1 MQHSPKSAFFEY
13 LAQTSPSPMALEIGS
28 AQGNYLIGSDGKKYL
43 DLIAGISVCN
53 IGHQHPAVIAAIENQ
68 IHKHLHVMV
77 YGEVV
82 QSAQSAYGEYLIQ
95 HLPAELNT
103 VYFTN
108 SGTEAIDAAMKLAK
122 RVTGKFGFVAQENS
136 YHGSTQAPLSLMSD
150 AYYTDPYKPLL
161 GPVYFIK
168 QNQIAQLETIP
179 WNQIAAVVI
188 ELVQAENGTTPA
200 EVEYLQQ
207 IQVYCHQH
215 KVLLIFDEI
224 QTGFGRTGSLF
235 AFEQYQIVPDV
246 LVLGKALG
254 GGMPMGA
261 IVARKELMN
270 QLSNSPILGHI
281 TTFGGHPV
289 SAAAGKAAMQVLI
302 EDQLII
308 GVDNKAALFRKRLVH
323 PKITS
328 VQGMGLLM
336 SVGLSSFNEI
346 LQVIP
351 KLIQRGV
358 FTDWF
363 LFANN
368 RFRICPPLTISVQ
381 EIEDCCQVILSV
393 LNEIDE

>member
-1 MQHSPKSAFFEY
+1 MQHSPKSAFFQY
-13 LAQTSPSPMALEIGS
+13 LAQTSPSPMALEIDS
-28 AQGNYLIGSDGKKYL
+28 AEGNYLTDRSGKRYL

-53 IGHQHPAVIAAIENQ
+53 IGHQHPAVIAAIEKQ
-68 IHKHLHVMV
+68 IHRHLHVMV

-82 QSAQSAYGEYLIQ
+82 QNSQSAYGEMLVQYL
-95 HLPAELNT
+95 PPSLNS

-108 SGTEAIDAAMKLAK
+108 SGAEAIDAAMKLAK
-122 RVTGKFGFVAQENS
+122 RATGKFGFVAQENS

-150 AYYTDPYKPLL
+150 PYYTDPYKPLL

-168 QNQIAQLETIP
+168 QNQTDQLDTIP
-179 WNQIAAVVI
+179 WKNIAAIII

-200 EVEYLQQ
+200 QIEY
-207 IQVYCHQH
+207 IQRIQELCILNH
-215 KVLLIFDEI
+215 VLLVFDEI

-235 AFEQYQIVPDV
+235 AFEQYNVVPDI

-261 IVARKELMN
+261 IVARKELM
-270 QLSNSPILGHI
+270 QQFASNPILGHI

-302 EDQLII
+302 DADLKKS
-308 GVDNKAALFRKRLVH
+308 VASKANLFRELLVH
-323 PKITS
+323 PRITS
-328 VQGMGLLM
+328 IQGMGLLM
-336 SVGLSSFNEI
+336 SVGLSSFDEV

-351 KLIQRGV
+351 KFIEKGV

-368 RFRICPPLTISVQ
+368 RFRICPPLTITEN
-381 EIEDCCQVILSV
+381 EIRTCCQIILSV
-393 LNEIDE
+393 LDEMSK